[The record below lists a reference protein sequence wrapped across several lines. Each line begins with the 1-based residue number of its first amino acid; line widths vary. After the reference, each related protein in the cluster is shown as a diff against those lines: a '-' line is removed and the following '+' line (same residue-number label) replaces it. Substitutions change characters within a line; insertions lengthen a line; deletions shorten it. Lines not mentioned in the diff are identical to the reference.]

1 MKRLVLPLL
10 AALALPNAV
19 NSQVDPEIAEMCMK
33 AVDFQGSCAA
43 SMTIYLLGIISADHE
58 YSNVEILLNSDVQQV
73 AGNLKMNVC
82 V

>member
-1 MKRLVLPLL
+1 MERLLLPLL

-33 AVDFQGSCAA
+33 AVDFQGSCAE
-43 SMTIYLLGIISADHE
+43 SMTIYLLGIISGDHE